1 MWYNY
6 HMIDNVQDSNKICSV
21 SGCGKQ
27 KHAKMLCHNHYREIR
42 RRVSG
47 AKARAIRPNQC
58 VVNGCNN
65 KHYSLNYCASHYAR
79 LQSNAGLQPEV
90 PVKVLIYGK
99 EDCNVLFCKNKHKA
113 RGLCATHDATKRTYS
128 LTSEQ
133 LVEMLSR
140 PCEVC
145 GATKNLTIDHDHS
158 CCKSRTSCGKCVR
171 GTVCQHCNRSMGQAK
186 DNIQILRSLADYLE
200 RYRSNNGL

>member
-1 MWYNY
+1 
-6 HMIDNVQDSNKICSV
+6 MIDNVQSSNKICSIV
-21 SGCGKQ
+21 GCGKE
-27 KHAKMLCHNHYREIR
+27 KHAKTLCHNHYRELR
-42 RRVSG
+42 RRASG
-47 AKARAIRPNQC
+47 SKAQAIRPDKC
-58 VVNGCNN
+58 IVKHCNK
-65 KHYSLNYCASHYAR
+65 KHYSMNYCASHYAR
-79 LQSNAGLQPEV
+79 LQSAAGVQEEIPIKALT
-90 PVKVLIYGK
+90 YGK
-99 EDCNVLFCKNKHKA
+99 KDCDVPFCKNKHKA

-145 GATKNLTIDHDHS
+145 GAVDNLTIDHDHS
-158 CCKSRTSCGKCVR
+158 CCNSRTSCGKCVR

-200 RYRSNNGL
+200 RYSSNNGL